1 LTTELQKVILLTG
14 ASTGLGLTIAK
25 KLIKENYHLVLTARP
40 SSMERFK
47 TCGIEEAD
55 NVWFRPLDV
64 TDQEQRI
71 DLILE
76 INQRLGGVDIL
87 INNAGF
93 TFRSVVEHVQEDERI
108 QQMDTNFLA
117 PMELTRLVLPF
128 MRGKREGRIINISS
142 VGGMMAM
149 PTMAIYS
156 ASKWALEGSTESLWY
171 EVKPWNIKVTL
182 IQPGFINSDS
192 FLHVRDTKKSKL
204 SKESNDN
211 YHNHYKNM
219 SSLIAKVMKLSP
231 SNAEDVAN
239 KTLKVIK
246 AKNPPLR
253 VAGTFDAHLF
263 SIIRRILPR
272 RLYHSILYYTLPG
285 ISKWGQQSSAME
297 DQTEEI

>member
-1 LTTELQKVILLTG
+1 MSNDLQKVILLTG

-25 KLIKENYHLVLTARP
+25 KLIKENYHLVLTARAT
-40 SSMERFK
+40 SMERFK
-47 TCGIEEAD
+47 ENGIEEAD
-55 NVWFRPLDV
+55 NIWLRHLDV
-64 TDQEQRI
+64 TDAQQRV
-71 DLILE
+71 DLIIE

-93 TFRSVVEHVQEDERI
+93 TFRSVVEHVQEDERM

-128 MRGKREGRIINISS
+128 MRGKREGKIINISS

-192 FLHVRDTKKSKL
+192 FKHVRDTKKSKL
-204 SKESNDN
+204 SKEGNDT
-211 YHNHYKNM
+211 YHNHYRNM
-219 SSLIAKVMKLSP
+219 SSFIERVMKISP
-231 SNAEDVAN
+231 SSAEDVAD

-253 VAGTFDAHLF
+253 VAGTLDAHLF
-263 SIIRRILPR
+263 SIFRRIIPR
-272 RLYHSILYYTLPG
+272 RLYHLILYYTLPG
-285 ISKWGQQSSAME
+285 IHKWGKESN
-297 DQTEEI
+297 D

>member
-1 LTTELQKVILLTG
+1 MNDEIPKVILLTG

-25 KLIKENYHLVLTARP
+25 KLIKENYHLVLTARR
-40 SSMERFK
+40 SSISRFQEN
-47 TCGIEEAD
+47 GIEESD
-55 NVWFRPLDV
+55 NVWIRALDV
-64 TDQEQRI
+64 TNAEQRV
-71 DLILE
+71 DLIIE

-128 MRGKREGRIINISS
+128 MRGKRDGRIINISS

-192 FLHVRDTKKSKL
+192 FLQVRDTKKSKL
-204 SKESNDN
+204 SKKGKDT
-211 YHNHYKNM
+211 YHNHYNYM
-219 SSLIAKVMKLSP
+219 SSFIEKVMKLSP
-231 SNAEDVAN
+231 STAEDVAN
-239 KTLKVIK
+239 KTLTVIK

-253 VAGTFDAHLF
+253 VAGTVDAHLF
-263 SIIRRILPR
+263 SIVRRILPR
-272 RLYHSILYYTLPG
+272 RIYHYILYRTLPG
-285 ISKWGQQSSAME
+285 IKQWGKN
-297 DQTEEI
+297 